1 MTLEEAIKQKHFPN
15 EFEKAFV
22 NVLYTSNQFYA
33 QNQQRL
39 KKHGISPEQYNVLR
53 ILRGSHPKPLSLLDI
68 SGRMLDKS
76 SNATRLVEKLR
87 LKNLVTRKTCKID
100 RRQVDIGITD
110 SGLST
115 LEKLDSEMKDMFET
129 FQHLSL
135 EEAQTLNQLLDKMR
149 G

>member
-15 EFEKAFV
+15 EIEKAFV

-33 QNQQRL
+33 QNQHRL
-39 KKHGISPEQYNVLR
+39 KSHGISPEQYNVLR
-53 ILRGSHPKPLSLLDI
+53 ILRGSHPKQLSLLDI

-87 LKNLVTRKTCKID
+87 LKNLVTRKTCKMD
-100 RRQVDIGITD
+100 RRQVDIGITSD
-110 SGLST
+110 GLAM
-115 LEKLDSEMKDMFET
+115 LEKIDPEIKALFESML
-129 FQHLSL
+129 HLSDD
-135 EEAQTLNQLLDKMR
+135 EAKTLNHLLDKMR